1 MYFHVNCSLM
11 IVVLFTDNIHD
22 DDGRIGSRGI
32 TKMSFMHDWSTRFF
46 FNWSLRDKRGAFIFL
61 KHVSVGRSVFLL
73 LLFRMPCGC
82 NDWLLPPLTTAL
94 CCTGCTYTL
103 RASGFPAPCCCRLSS
118 QRSFLLHGKA
128 LVVKSR
134 GQTSKCSVLTVR
146 LGHSLHFAVPS
157 FSPSSAPI
165 MQAFA
170 PVVGFSLPGTPGT
183 KPVENGGR
191 LPSVQL

>member
-1 MYFHVNCSLM
+1 MLLQASL
-11 IVVLFTDNIHD
+11 
-22 DDGRIGSRGI
+22 
-32 TKMSFMHDWSTRFF
+32 
-46 FNWSLRDKRGAFIFL
+46 
-61 KHVSVGRSVFLL
+61 
-73 LLFRMPCGC
+73 P
-82 NDWLLPPLTTAL
+82 
-94 CCTGCTYTL
+94 
-103 RASGFPAPCCCRLSS
+103 
-118 QRSFLLHGKA
+118 RSFVLHGKA

-146 LGHSLHFAVPS
+146 LGHSLRFAVPS

-191 LPSVQL
+191 LPSVQF